1 MRRRT
6 QKTATHFL
14 ILLLILGLICFLN
27 RPQSPHKLFAWD
39 RIRYRTRAT
48 TLPAA
53 NGVCP
58 GLDESGRPALV
69 VSHVDS
75 DGETGWLDALRGKFQ
90 VCVYHIDI
98 STSTSTSTSTVEKK
112 NTNTDPNTDTDIHP
126 RNPSSNTPSEYA
138 GYLQVPTNRAHEA
151 ITYLTFLIDNY
162 ATIPSSGAVFI
173 HGSRFAWHNDDPHYD
188 NLSLLKSLNQPFA
201 LHASGYHNLRCD
213 WSLSTC
219 SPAAGPQGSLENSV
233 QAVLQPWSARTV
245 SDRGLP
251 GALEEI
257 FGPSGDVGM
266 GMGMGSRLG
275 RTDTVRAQCCA
286 QFAVSRD
293 GVWQHSR
300 EEYVALR
307 QWLLDGMDGR
317 RGAAP
322 KDDRVAGRIISYIWH
337 ILFMK
342 RDGAGVDLGE
352 LNRKACPSA
361 EECYCRLYGRC
372 GLRCSTP
379 GSCLG
384 QYVLPKHLRL
394 PEDWA
399 ETHAS

>member
-6 QKTATHFL
+6 QKSLTHLL
-14 ILLLILGLICFLN
+14 ILLFILALICFLN
-27 RPQSPHKLFAWD
+27 RPQSPTRRFAWD
-39 RIRYRTRAT
+39 RITYRTRAAS
-48 TLPAA
+48 LPPPL
-53 NGVCP
+53 GVCP
-58 GLDESGRPALV
+58 GLGESGRPALV

-75 DGETGWLDALRGKFQ
+75 DGGTEWLDELRGKYHL
-90 VCVYHIDI
+90 CVYHIETDPSG
-98 STSTSTSTSTVEKK
+98 STSTSSGS
-112 NTNTDPNTDTDIHP
+112 NTDPNA
-126 RNPSSNTPSEYA
+126 NPPTL
-138 GYLQVPTNRAHEA
+138 LQVPTNRAHEA

-173 HGSRFAWHNDDPHYD
+173 HGSRFAWHNDDPNYD
-188 NLSLLKSLNQPFA
+188 NLSLLKALNLPFA
-201 LHASGYHNLRCD
+201 LHAAGYHNLRCD

-219 SPAAGPQGSLENSV
+219 APGAGPQGSLENSV

-257 FGPSGDVGM
+257 FGSRGTLGVENGDEGEEDNGVKARA
-266 GMGMGSRLG
+266 SRLG
-275 RTDTVRAQCCA
+275 RTDTLRAQCCA
-286 QFAVSRD
+286 QFAVSRE
-293 GVWQHSR
+293 GVYRHSR
-300 EEYVALR
+300 DEYVALR

-322 KDDRVAGRIISYIWH
+322 KDDRIAGRIISYIWH
-337 ILFMK
+337 ILFME
-342 RDGAGVDLGE
+342 RDAQGVDLAD
-352 LNRKACPSA
+352 LNRRACPSA

-372 GLRCSTP
+372 QLRCSTP

-399 ETHAS
+399 ERHS

>member
-6 QKTATHFL
+6 QKSLTHLL
-14 ILLLILGLICFLN
+14 ILLFILGLILFLN
-27 RPQSPHKLFAWD
+27 RPASPHKLFAWH
-39 RIRYRTRAT
+39 RVTYRTRAT
-48 TLPAA
+48 SLPAP

-58 GLDESGRPALV
+58 GLSESGRPALV

-75 DGETGWLDALRGKFQ
+75 DGDTGWLEELKTKYH
-90 VCVYHIDI
+90 VCVYHIDTA
-98 STSTSTSTSTVEKK
+98 SSSDKEKK
-112 NTNTDPNTDTDIHP
+112 T
-126 RNPSSNTPSEYA
+126 
-138 GYLQVPTNRAHEA
+138 LQVPTNRAHES

-162 ATIPSSGAVFI
+162 ASIPRSGAVFI
-173 HGSRFAWHNDDPHYD
+173 HGSRFAWHNDDPAYD
-188 NLSLLKSLNQPFA
+188 NLSLLKSLNLPFA

-219 SPAAGPQGSLENSV
+219 PPSAGPQGSLENSV

-251 GALEEI
+251 KALEEI
-257 FGPSGDVGM
+257 FGS
-266 GMGMGSRLG
+266 GSRLG

-286 QFAVSRD
+286 QFAVSQE
-293 GVWQHSR
+293 GIWQHSR

-322 KDDRVAGRIISYIWH
+322 KDDRVAGRMVSYIWH
-337 ILFMK
+337 ILFV
-342 RDGAGVDLGE
+342 RRAGDGVDLGE
-352 LNRKACPSA
+352 LNRRACPSA

-372 GLRCSTP
+372 GLRCATP

-384 QYVLPKHLRL
+384 QYALPKHLRL

-399 ETHAS
+399 ERHS

>member
-39 RIRYRTRAT
+39 RIRYRTRAS
-48 TLPAA
+48 TLPPP

-58 GLDESGRPALV
+58 GLSESGRPALV

-75 DGETGWLDALRGKFQ
+75 DGDTGWLDALREKYQ
-90 VCVYHIDI
+90 VCVYHIETDS
-98 STSTSTSTSTVEKK
+98 STSTSTSNTIDKK
-112 NTNTDPNTDTDIHP
+112 TTTEG
-126 RNPSSNTPSEYA
+126 NPT
-138 GYLQVPTNRAHEA
+138 LQVPTNRAHEA

-162 ATIPSSGAVFI
+162 FSIPHQGAVFI
-173 HGSRFAWHNDDPHYD
+173 HGSRFAWHNDDPTYD
-188 NLSLLKSLNQPFA
+188 NLSLLQHLNLPFA

-219 SPAAGPQGSLENSV
+219 VPGAGPQGSLENSV

-257 FGPSGDVGM
+257 FGASLGEMGVEVGM
-266 GMGMGSRLG
+266 GRSRLG

-286 QFAVSRD
+286 QFAVSRN

-384 QYVLPKHLRL
+384 QYALPQHLRL

-399 ETHAS
+399 KTHAS

>member
-6 QKTATHFL
+6 QKTVTHFL

-48 TLPAA
+48 TLPAP

-75 DGETGWLDALRGKFQ
+75 DGETGWLDALREKFQ
-90 VCVYHIDI
+90 VCVYHIETE
-98 STSTSTSTSTVEKK
+98 TSTETSNTVEKE
-112 NTNTDPNTDTDIHP
+112 NTDIHP
-126 RNPSSNTPSEYA
+126 RAPSQNKASTST
-138 GYLQVPTNRAHEA
+138 LQVPTNRAHEA

-162 ATIPSSGAVFI
+162 ASIPSSGAVFI
-173 HGSRFAWHNDDPHYD
+173 HGSRFAWHNDDPNYD
-188 NLSLLKSLNQPFA
+188 NLSLLKSLNVPFA

-257 FGPSGDVGM
+257 FGSSGDL
-266 GMGMGSRLG
+266 GMGSRLS

-286 QFAVSRD
+286 QFAVSRE

-342 RDGAGVDLGE
+342 QDGAGVDLGE

-372 GLRCSTP
+372 GLRCSAP

-384 QYVLPKHLRL
+384 QYALPKHLRL